1 MPESDVSA
9 SEEQTGQMKNLVFN
23 ELGFSL
29 TKKLL
34 SKKRKKKIN
43 SRKSKIKPG
52 SGFSTVGK

>member
-1 MPESDVSA
+1 MPKRGVSA
-9 SEEQTGQMKNLVFN
+9 SEKQTGQTKNLVFT

-29 TKKLL
+29 SKTPL
-34 SKKRKKKIN
+34 SKKRKKIN

>member
-1 MPESDVSA
+1 MPKRGVSA
-9 SEEQTGQMKNLVFN
+9 SEKQTRQTKNLVFT

-29 TKKLL
+29 SKTLL
-34 SKKRKKKIN
+34 SKKRKKIN